1 MPNFK
6 EKKMTK
12 RLLVAGSLLACLS
25 LPSTALGHGTTSADQ
40 KNAAKHCKDMR
51 GSTEASR
58 EAFAATWGTNKNK
71 SNAFGKCVS
80 SHAKEEHAERHAA
93 KRSASRDCREE
104 RKQSGEAQFR
114 ADHGT
119 NKNKRNAFGK
129 CVSKKAKQKKAAM
142 DRSDRKQS
150 AAFKNAAAAC
160 DAQRGTTTE
169 SRTAFESQWG
179 TNSNDSNAFGKCV
192 SAGARA

>member
-1 MPNFK
+1 
-6 EKKMTK
+6 MTK
-12 RLLVAGSLLACLS
+12 RLLIAASLLACLS
-25 LPSTALGHGTTSADQ
+25 LPSTAFGHPATTADQ

-51 GSTEASR
+51 GSTDASR
-58 EAFAATWGTNKNK
+58 EAFATQWGTNKNR

-93 KRSASRDCREE
+93 KSNASRDCRAE
-104 RKQSGEAQFR
+104 RKQNGQAQFR

-119 NKNKRNAFGK
+119 NKNKSNAFGK

-142 DRSDRKQS
+142 DRSDRQKNT
-150 AAFKNAAAAC
+150 AFKNAAAAC
-160 DAQRGTTTE
+160 DAQRGSTTE
-169 SRTAFESQWG
+169 SRTAFEAQWG
-179 TNSNDSNAFGKCV
+179 TNSNKSNAFGKCV